1 VVVRE
6 SLSLDMIDRLV
17 TDICA
22 VTEMLMNTD
31 AVDLAA
37 FQPGAAPSI
46 EKQHANKGLK
56 KEHKHKAQRPMSEG
70 VHRTV
75 C

>member
-1 VVVRE
+1 
-6 SLSLDMIDRLV
+6 MIDRLV
-17 TDICA
+17 TDICG
-22 VTEMLMNTD
+22 VTETLMRTD

-37 FQPGAAPSI
+37 FQPSAAPSI

-56 KEHKHKAQRPMSEG
+56 KEHKHKAQRPSSHG
-70 VHRTV
+70 VYRTV